1 MIRMQ
6 RLFLAFA
13 LALLASMPLMAQDD
27 NGAGNQEVAEAGDSE
42 TWTVNLKDADIRA
55 LVDQVS
61 DITGYSFVVDPR
73 VKGKVTVVS
82 ETPMNKDE
90 VYDLFLSVLHVHGF
104 TAIPGEDAIKVI
116 QQSDAKQTAEDITR
130 FMDVPSEQLMTR
142 VIHVENVS
150 AMQLVPILRP
160 MVASYGHLAGVSAA
174 NALIISD
181 HKANIQRMQRLIDDL
196 DKPTDSEVEVVQLEE
211 AYVGDM
217 VELLEELGPDQLSG
231 RAGSDDS
238 RSASVVADERSNRL
252 ILRGTSTFREKVR
265 ELVEKLDTPSTSR
278 GTTKV
283 IRLSHADAAKLSEML
298 SGLMG
303 DITEGDGGNQGS
315 GGETD
320 VSVYADEGLNAL
332 VVRAE
337 PQMMSEIEF
346 IVDQLD
352 VRRAQVLIEA
362 AIVEISNE
370 AGQDLGVQW
379 ATGDESGDSTAP
391 VAGTNFENV
400 GVSLN
405 TVLAQILG
413 GSIGSGDNG
422 ASLGL
427 GSGLTIGA
435 GERDSNGL
443 TWGVLIQALSTS
455 SKANL
460 LSTPSIITLDN
471 EESEI
476 IVGQN
481 VPFRTGQS
489 TSTGD
494 GLTNPFTTIERKDIG
509 LTLNVKPSI
518 SADDVVKLAVE
529 QTTEDIGQ
537 SLESAADLI
546 TEKREIKTTV
556 LADDEETIVLGGL
569 INEDYRVSQSKVP
582 LLGDI
587 PLLGALFRSETT
599 TRQKRNLIVFLRPTI
614 LREQGESDEVAR
626 TQFKRLW
633 EVNLGMNGEETEG
646 EQPERP
652 AMEEMF
658 EGNPLPPVE

>member
-6 RLFLAFA
+6 RLFFVLA
-13 LALLASMPLMAQDD
+13 LALLASMPVMAQE
-27 NGAGNQEVAEAGDSE
+27 NGAAGEQGVTEANGEE

-82 ETPMNKDE
+82 ETPMNEQE

-181 HKANIQRMQRLIDDL
+181 HQANIQRMERLIDDL

-238 RSASVVADERSNRL
+238 RSASVVADERSNRI

-265 ELVEKLDTPSTSR
+265 ELIEKLDTPGTSR

-283 IRLSHADAAKLSEML
+283 LRLSHADATELSEML
-298 SGLMG
+298 SELMG
-303 DITEGDGGNQGS
+303 EITEGEGGSQQG
-315 GGETD
+315 GGETN
-320 VSVYADEGLNAL
+320 VSVHANEGLNAL
-332 VVRAE
+332 IVRAE
-337 PQMMSEIEF
+337 PQLMNEIEF

-370 AGQDLGVQW
+370 AGQNLGVQW
-379 ATGDESGDSTAP
+379 ATGDESGDSTTP

-405 TVLAQILG
+405 GILNQLLGDSG
-413 GSIGSGDNG
+413 GGNGSGS
-422 ASLGL
+422 AIGL

-435 GERDSNGL
+435 GERDEGGI

-494 GLTNPFTTIERKDIG
+494 GLNNPFTTIERKDIG

-569 INEDYRVSQSKVP
+569 IREDYRVTQSKVP

-599 TRQKRNLIVFLRPTI
+599 ERQKRNLIVFLRPTI
-614 LREQGESDEVAR
+614 LREEGETDEVAR
-626 TQFKRLW
+626 AQFKRLW
-633 EVNLGMNGEETEG
+633 RVNLGITEKEAGEDA
-646 EQPERP
+646 PERP
-652 AMEEMF
+652 DMEEIF
-658 EGNPLPPVE
+658 DGNPLPPAE